1 MIKSLLFACTEIQ
14 ILQPENRQKCLVKA
28 KRPGRARLKP
38 PDMHFCLFFGA
49 KKLEK
54 ASKRPFLPSKSRFS
68 LTFCLKKVNASPQA
82 CFIEE
87 KKVNVAAQVRFTE
100 GSQVS
105 VCLLDAQ
112 ILCVYRGNPCDV
124 LQKKAL
130 RVSSS

>member
-14 ILQPENRQKCLVKA
+14 ILQPENSLKRLVKA
-28 KRPGRARLKP
+28 KWPGIPHLKP

-54 ASKRPFLPSKSRFS
+54 ALKRPFLPSKSRFS

-87 KKVNVAAQVRFTE
+87 KKVNVAAQVRFTK
-100 GSQVS
+100 GNQVS
-105 VCLLDAQ
+105 VCLIDAP

-130 RVSSS
+130 RASS